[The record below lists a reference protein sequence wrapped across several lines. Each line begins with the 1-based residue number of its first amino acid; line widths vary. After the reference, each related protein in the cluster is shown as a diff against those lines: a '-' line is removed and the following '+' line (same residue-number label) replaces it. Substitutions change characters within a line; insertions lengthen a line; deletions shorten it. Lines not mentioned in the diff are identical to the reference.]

1 MAALAELQVA
11 PVLLSRLI
19 TGSPTLALL
28 QAVAWF
34 DPTSLHDPT
43 GEAYIDFDYDAEN
56 ELTTGLHVCRA
67 CFPDLYAAANALL
80 MQGWP
85 ERELARFICE
95 GINAQLVTP
104 IESLEALRYGP
115 PLECYGVDPTLL
127 AEVDD
132 PEHIIYRS
140 RAVYTLFGLAID
152 SDDMDG
158 DWSGARLAVDILH
171 HSLEQQPTSDYRDLD
186 ALLSWM
192 FSASG
197 NSLVDWSQEAM
208 WESGA
213 EYPDWSLEDIA
224 FVNDMTREA
233 QDIMHAAESG
243 FILLENDTTL
253 RKALRRNIRT
263 IYKHIE
269 RREKRNARTYFTD
282 DECGAIAQRLA
293 WPEHDGNRAQRPPDA
308 HAELLP
314 VRRDLAQNA

>member
-1 MAALAELQVA
+1 V
-11 PVLLSRLI
+11 
-19 TGSPTLALL
+19 
-28 QAVAWF
+28 
-34 DPTSLHDPT
+34 
-43 GEAYIDFDYDAEN
+43 
-56 ELTTGLHVCRA
+56 GLHVCRA
-67 CFPDLYAAANALL
+67 CFPDLYAGANALL

-127 AEVDD
+127 AEVDE
-132 PEHIIYRS
+132 PEHLIYRS
-140 RAVYTLFGLAID
+140 QAIYALFGLAID

-171 HSLEQQPTSDYRDLD
+171 HSLEQQSTSDYNDLD

-213 EYPDWSLEDIA
+213 DYPDWSPEDIA

-233 QDIMHAAESG
+233 QAIMHAAESG
-243 FILLENDTTL
+243 LILLENDTTL
-253 RKALRRNIRT
+253 RKALRRNIRA

-269 RREKRNARTYFTD
+269 RREKRNARTYLTD
-282 DECGAIAQRLA
+282 DECGAIAQHLT
-293 WPEHDGNRAQRPPDA
+293 WPEHDGKRTHGTSDA
-308 HAELLP
+308 HTELLP
-314 VRRDLAQNA
+314 VRGDLA

>member
-1 MAALAELQVA
+1 MAALTELHAA
-11 PVLLSRLI
+11 PLLLSRLMQN
-19 TGSPTLALL
+19 SPTLALL

-34 DPTSLHDPT
+34 DPTSLHDPIS
-43 GEAYIDFDYDAEN
+43 EAYIDFDYDAED
-56 ELTTGLHVCRA
+56 ELTAGLHVCRA
-67 CFPDLYAAANALL
+67 CFPDLYVSANALL

-85 ERELARFICE
+85 ERDLARFICE

-127 AEVDD
+127 AEMDD
-132 PEHIIYRS
+132 PEHLIYRS
-140 RAVYTLFGLAID
+140 RAIYALFDLAID
-152 SDDMDG
+152 SDEMDG
-158 DWSGARLAVDILH
+158 EWSSAQLVADILH
-171 HSLEQQPTSDYRDLD
+171 HSLKAQSASDYHDLN

-233 QDIMHAAESG
+233 QAIMGAAEGGMALVESHA
-243 FILLENDTTL
+243 TV
-253 RKALRRNIRT
+253 RKALQRNIQ
-263 IYKHIE
+263 IVNKYIQKK
-269 RREKRNARTYFTD
+269 EKRNARTYLTD
-282 DECGAIAQRLA
+282 DECGVLACRLA
-293 WPEHDGNRAQRPPDA
+293 WPECNGKRTHGTSDA
-308 HAELLP
+308 HTELLP
-314 VRRDLAQNA
+314 VRGDLA

>member
-1 MAALAELQVA
+1 MAALADLQAA
-11 PVLLSRLI
+11 PLLLSRLMA
-19 TGSPTLALL
+19 GSPTLTLL

-43 GEAYIDFDYDAEN
+43 GEAYIDFDYDAED
-56 ELTTGLHVCRA
+56 ELAAGLHVCRA
-67 CFPDLYAAANALL
+67 CFPDLYAGANALL

-85 ERELARFICE
+85 ERELARLICE

-104 IESLEALRYGP
+104 IDSLEALGYGP

-132 PEHIIYRS
+132 PEHLIYRS
-140 RAVYTLFGLAID
+140 RAVYALFDLAIE
-152 SDDMDG
+152 SDEMDG
-158 DWSGARLAVDILH
+158 EWSSAQLVADILH
-171 HSLEQQPTSDYRDLD
+171 HSLKAQSASDYHDLS

-233 QDIMHAAESG
+233 QNIMRAAECGMALVES
-243 FILLENDTTL
+243 DAAVC
-253 RKALRRNIRT
+253 KALRRNIQIVNKYIQKRDK
-263 IYKHIE
+263 KH
-269 RREKRNARTYFTD
+269 ARTYLTD
-282 DECGAIAQRLA
+282 DECSALACRLA
-293 WPEHDGNRAQRPPDA
+293 WPKRDGEHAQCPPDT
-308 HAELLP
+308 HA
-314 VRRDLAQNA
+314 

>member
-1 MAALAELQVA
+1 MA
-11 PVLLSRLI
+11 
-19 TGSPTLALL
+19 GSPTLTLL

-43 GEAYIDFDYDAEN
+43 GEAYIDFDYDAEE
-56 ELTTGLHVCRA
+56 ELTAGLYVCRA
-67 CFPDLYAAANALL
+67 CFPDLYAGANALL

-85 ERELARFICE
+85 ERDVERFICE

-132 PEHIIYRS
+132 PEHLLYRS
-140 RAVYTLFGLAID
+140 RAVYALFGLAIETD
-152 SDDMDG
+152 EMDG
-158 DWSGARLAVDILH
+158 EWSTAQLVADILH
-171 HSLEQQPTSDYRDLD
+171 HSLKAQSASDYHNLN

-213 EYPDWSLEDIA
+213 EYPDWSPEDIA

-233 QDIMHAAESG
+233 QAIMSSAESG
-243 FILLENDTTL
+243 MALIENNSSL
-253 RKALRRNIRT
+253 RKVLQRNIRT
-263 IYKHIE
+263 IYKQIE
-269 RREKRNARTYFTD
+269 RKEKKHARTYLTD
-282 DECGAIAQRLA
+282 DECGALAYRLT
-293 WPEHDGNRAQRPPDA
+293 WPERNGRDA
-308 HAELLP
+308 HGTP
-314 VRRDLAQNA
+314 NAHA